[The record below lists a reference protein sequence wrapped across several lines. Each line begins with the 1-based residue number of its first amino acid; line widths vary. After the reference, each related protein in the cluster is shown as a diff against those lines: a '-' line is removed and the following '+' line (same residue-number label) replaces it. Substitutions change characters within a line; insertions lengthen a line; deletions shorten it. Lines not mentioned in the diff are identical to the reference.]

1 MGLLCEFAFLGKAGL
16 CQTFGVK
23 DQRGDF
29 VPKIT
34 IVVGSKD
41 ILIKK
46 TDPQEKFRSISLT
59 LNPKNSNLLRHVG
72 LLNIEWLDAN
82 NKAGRPMPFAGPRYE
97 APLKKFQD
105 SMIRSAALRIVDKS
119 NRNLFVG
126 KTIGDLFQIQ
136 IDDQP
141 IVSSE
146 SVVEGERTVQLG
158 AGRDVSVNVG
168 KSVIVFNESNFKKGE
183 ILNVDNRSGMDQSLG
198 IELPEKGLLFYQVRR
213 NPEQTKIP
221 KDNWDRFTVAP
232 DSGIFIALIPDR
244 DPAALSQLDGKEIVI
259 KVFQGGRTRET
270 KRIPIKIAA
279 DLKQGARE
287 PGLSPQTPVGE
298 PTPRMTRNHAEPPQR
313 PESAQ
318 LPAQPGSRPVTT
330 PAQKA
335 PASTSSLWVLI
346 VLGLNL
352 ALIAGLGLYSILF
365 ILPRI
370 QVLEDRL
377 AKSEM
382 FIHGTREAIRDELDQ
397 VKDEI
402 LLELHRPPD
411 SE

>member
-1 MGLLCEFAFLGKAGL
+1 MAFLYEFAFLGQIGL

-29 VPKIT
+29 VPKVT
-34 IVVGSKD
+34 IVVSSKD

-46 TDPQEKFRSISLT
+46 TDPQDKFRSISLT
-59 LNPKNSNLLRHVG
+59 LNPKNANLRRDVG

-82 NKAGRPMPFAGPRYE
+82 NKAGKPMPFAGPRYE
-97 APLKKFQD
+97 APLRKFQD
-105 SMIRSAALRIVDKS
+105 SMMRSAGLRIIDKS
-119 NRNLFVG
+119 NHNLFTG

-141 IVSSE
+141 MVSSE

-158 AGRDVSVNVG
+158 TGRDVSVNVG

-183 ILNVDNRSGMDQSLG
+183 ILNVDNRSGADQALG

-244 DPAALSQLDGKEIVI
+244 DPMALSQLDGKEIVI
-259 KVFQGGRTRET
+259 RVFQGGRIRET
-270 KRIPIKIAA
+270 KRIPIKIAS

-287 PGLSPQTPVGE
+287 PGLSGQIPGGE
-298 PTPRMTRNHAEPPQR
+298 PVQRMTRNNSEPPQK

-318 LPAQPGSRPVTT
+318 LPAQPPRQPAPTA
-330 PAQKA
+330 AQKA
-335 PASTSSLWVLI
+335 AGTSSSLWVLI
-346 VLGLNL
+346 FLGLNL
-352 ALIAGLGLYSILF
+352 VLVAGLGLYSILF

-397 VKDEI
+397 VKEEI
-402 LLELHRPPD
+402 LQELHRPPD